1 MRIPL
6 LGNITFAKTKP
17 PLEQEL
23 AQARIGAALASIW
36 STFQPYSD
44 DLTGAKGLNVYAQMK
59 TDAQVQA
66 ALNQV
71 YGLVLGEGW
80 DIQAAEYADS
90 EADPAQE
97 QADFVKYCFEQSQG
111 SFTDNLL
118 DILDAVA
125 MGWSV
130 SEIVW
135 RLESGEP
142 WDGYYGLKALKSKD
156 VLGLEL
162 LPDEF
167 GNVQKLRQAN
177 WLNRSEEGWPPEKF
191 VIFTNRSPY
200 SNPFGQSDLRAAHK
214 AWWLKDWTQRWFA
227 VFMQRSAS
235 PTPYGTYKAG
245 TPKAQQ
251 DAMLTILN
259 NLQSETGMV
268 IPQEWAVSFLQV
280 AAGSQDAYLRC
291 LEWCD
296 NQIAKAILSQTL
308 TSGEGQRVGSMALGN
323 VHLDVL
329 QAQLRLQRER
339 LCECVNDQLI
349 RRLVDANFETRLYP
363 KLIIVKPEQ
372 ETTVE
377 YADALFKM
385 SNLGLDVV
393 GADDVPQLRDRLGLT
408 ATPPEPTPD
417 LFPGLTPPP
426 VTSQDQT
433 GQTGAAQADAT
444 TQAV

>member
-1 MRIPL
+1 MRIPG
-6 LGNITFAKTKP
+6 LGQITFARTKP
-17 PLEQEL
+17 PVEQEL

-36 STFQPYSD
+36 QTFQPYSD
-44 DLTGAKGLNVYAQMK
+44 DLTGSKGLDVYAKMK

-66 ALNQV
+66 ALSQV

-80 DIQAAEYADS
+80 DIQTAECEDN
-90 EADPAQE
+90 EADVAQE
-97 QADFVKYCFEQSQG
+97 QADFIKYCFEQSQG

-135 RLESGEP
+135 RAEEGKP
-142 WDGYYGLKALKSKD
+142 WDGYFGLKALKSKD
-156 VLGLEL
+156 VLSLQL
-162 LPDEF
+162 LSDEF
-167 GNVQKLRQAN
+167 GNVKALKQA
-177 WLNRSEEGWPPEKF
+177 SYVSSVKEEWPPEKF
-191 VIFTNRSPY
+191 IIFTNRSPY

-235 PTPYGTYKAG
+235 PTPYGTYKPG

-251 DAMLTILN
+251 DAMLAILN

-268 IPQEWAVSFLQV
+268 IPQDWAVNFMQV
-280 AAGSQDAYLRC
+280 AGGSQDAFLRC

-329 QAQLRLQRER
+329 RAQLRVQRER
-339 LCECVNDQLI
+339 LTECVNDQLI
-349 RRLVDANFETRLYP
+349 RRLVDANFETRFYP
-363 KLIIVKPEQ
+363 KLTIIKPEA
-372 ETTVE
+372 ESTVE
-377 YADALFKM
+377 YFDAIFKA
-385 SNLGLDVV
+385 SNIGLDVI
-393 GADDVPQLRDRLGLT
+393 GTDDVPQLRERLGLT
-408 ATPPEPTPD
+408 AVPPES
-417 LFPGLTPPP
+417 LQLPPLMETAP
-426 VTSQDQT
+426 EVPT
-433 GQTGAAQADAT
+433 GQTGNVDANAE